1 MNNKFKIIE
10 LKLLF
15 IFTNKHK
22 ILNICVMLKLN
33 IKLAFINKK
42 VARTFICN
50 ITMGNLEPII
60 P

>member
-1 MNNKFKIIE
+1 VNNKFKIIE